1 MDNNHGRHNSNGFL
15 LGLLLGAGI
24 ALLISTKKGRNII
37 KEITE
42 NGIDALEDVVAPG
55 ELKDLLNE
63 DLEEEISP
71 IENDMPDV
79 AQVKSTHA
87 PTRSRRF
94 FSGIKKKN

>member
-1 MDNNHGRHNSNGFL
+1 MDKNHGKHNSNGFF

-24 ALLISTKKGRNII
+24 ALLLSTKKGRNIL
-37 KEITE
+37 KELTE

-55 ELKDLLNE
+55 ELKDLLKE

-71 IENDMPDV
+71 LENDMPDS
-79 AQVKSTHA
+79 AEVK
-87 PTRSRRF
+87 PTVDSSKSRRF

>member
-1 MDNNHGRHNSNGFL
+1 
-15 LGLLLGAGI
+15 
-24 ALLISTKKGRNII
+24 
-37 KEITE
+37 
-42 NGIDALEDVVAPG
+42 LEDVVAPG